1 MRQQPDA
8 LRRHASAGLADG
20 PRRHALHRADGG
32 VRVYCAAFRRAS
44 GENEPTG
51 RGSRQVQPE
60 EGENTKVQLSQRIYS
75 IFFHF
80 EIVKKHYTF
89 GIHYT

>member
-44 GENEPTG
+44 GENEPAG
-51 RGSRQVQPE
+51 RGSCQVQPE
-60 EGENTKVQLSQRIYS
+60 EGENT
-75 IFFHF
+75 
-80 EIVKKHYTF
+80 
-89 GIHYT
+89 